1 MSVTTCVLLEARRLP
16 TTAAWQ
22 QAIDELAAGMV
33 LDPDGDIGE
42 DTGYWPVEV
51 DGAPCGFEL
60 FQDDLDGL
68 GAEHLVNQVGG
79 RDLAV
84 VLVTHGDLDELRCAL
99 FATVALARAAGGV
112 IVDEDLEV
120 WPIDAVEAEARGI
133 VV

>member
-1 MSVTTCVLLEARRLP
+1 VSVTTCVLLEARRLP

-33 LDPDGDIGE
+33 LEPDGDIGE
-42 DTGYWPVEV
+42 DTGYWPVEA

-60 FQDDLDGL
+60 YRDDLVGL
-68 GAEHLVNQVGG
+68 GAEHLVSQVGG

-84 VLVTHGDLDELRCAL
+84 VLVTHGDLAELRCAL
-99 FATVALARAAGGV
+99 LAAVALARAAGGV

-120 WPIDAVEAEARGI
+120 WPIDAVEAEARAI